1 MAGKPL
7 CLLALDGGGIR
18 GLSELLILEQ
28 IMSRIKYDLKMTDDP
43 LPADFFDLIGGTST
57 GGLIALLLGRV
68 RLSVPQAR
76 REYVRIAQDVFS
88 IERFKTKSKFD
99 CKKLE
104 KAVKQ
109 LLQDKL
115 GHGRDEERMLDPVES
130 ACKVFVCAV
139 PQQDVRTRA
148 GPRLFRTY
156 DVREYATFNC
166 TIWEASR
173 ATSAAPAY
181 FDPISIGDP
190 GEEETFVDGGL
201 GYNNPI
207 EQVLEEA
214 CRIFPKRKVA
224 CIVSIGT
231 GLARVIRFPSSPK
244 TSPFKLVDALTKMA
258 TESDT
263 TAERVQVRFRETQDT
278 YFRFSVDRG
287 LDNIDLAE
295 WKNLPDVRTYTTGS
309 ISKKRVWSV
318 PFEKNPSF
326 TGRESELKELR
337 AALFT
342 KEQTAKVG
350 ITGLGGIG
358 KTQLAL
364 AMAYEIRDEYEDC
377 CVLWLP
383 STSRDSIEK
392 AYLNAAQ
399 KLGIPGAEDD
409 KADVKALVRDYLSK
423 ERAGR
428 WLLVFDNA
436 DDISIWIDESAGESG
451 RLKDYL
457 PTSPGR
463 GSIIFT
469 TRDKKAA
476 AKLID

>member
-1 MAGKPL
+1 MEGKPL

-88 IERFKTKSKFD
+88 IERFNTKSKFD

-109 LLQDKL
+109 VLQDKL
-115 GHGRDEERMLDPVES
+115 GHGRDEERMLDPVEP

-148 GPRLFRTY
+148 GPTLFRTY

-244 TSPFKLVDALTKMA
+244 ASPFKLVDALTKMA

-263 TAERVQVRFRETQDT
+263 TAERVQVRFRDTQDT

-295 WKNLPDVRTYTTGS
+295 WKNLPDSIVGSKGGTGS
-309 ISKKRVWSV
+309 
-318 PFEKNPSF
+318 
-326 TGRESELKELR
+326 G
-337 AALFT
+337 
-342 KEQTAKVG
+342 
-350 ITGLGGIG
+350 
-358 KTQLAL
+358 QLHCHDPNL
-364 AMAYEIRDEYEDC
+364 
-377 CVLWLP
+377 
-383 STSRDSIEK
+383 
-392 AYLNAAQ
+392 
-399 KLGIPGAEDD
+399 
-409 KADVKALVRDYLSK
+409 
-423 ERAGR
+423 
-428 WLLVFDNA
+428 
-436 DDISIWIDESAGESG
+436 
-451 RLKDYL
+451 
-457 PTSPGR
+457 
-463 GSIIFT
+463 
-469 TRDKKAA
+469 
-476 AKLID
+476 